1 MNRKTALLLCGLAF
15 FLAGAQVERDASSE
29 RKPSP
34 AGGGAEPFL
43 AEQRGKVVVLLMG
56 MNGCPNTPV
65 ATEVLARLSKDCP
78 DDVAFARL
86 DVPLPETSVQQLA
99 DWPHDFFYA
108 VDSGRAVA
116 RRLEFFYYPT
126 LYVLDR
132 DGEVRYAGGCDEPKL
147 KTMMSEI
154 RSEKPGS
161 TKKFYT
167 PPLPAVGTPAAGF
180 TAKNLQGERVDF
192 RNFQKKGVTLLFFTS
207 VGCPFS
213 VKAAKK
219 LPDLETEFEDEG
231 ALFVLIEKGRSA
243 EDVKALYEGIAVR
256 GSVVLDADGAISQKY
271 SVEPVPFYFVIKAD
285 GKIAARGPYTE
296 DSARQALRTALGI
309 KAAASSLVPSTG
321 AG

>member
-15 FLAGAQVERDASSE
+15 FLAGAQVARDASSE

-34 AGGGAEPFL
+34 AQGEAERFL
-43 AEQRGKVVVLLMG
+43 AEQQGKVVVLLMG

-65 ATEVLARLSKDCP
+65 ATEVLSRLSKDCP
-78 DDVAFARL
+78 DDVAFVRL
-86 DVPLPETSVQQLA
+86 DVPPPERSVQPMA
-99 DWPHDFFYA
+99 NWPHDFFYA
-108 VDSGRAVA
+108 VDADRAVA
-116 RRLEFFYYPT
+116 QRIEFFYYPT

-132 DGEVRYAGGCDEPKL
+132 DGEVRYAGGCDEAKL
-147 KTMMSEI
+147 KTMISKI

-161 TKKFYT
+161 KKKFYT

-213 VKAAKK
+213 VKAVRK
-219 LPDLETEFEDEG
+219 LPDLEKEFEVQ
-231 ALFVLIEKGRSA
+231 AVSLLLIEKGQST
-243 EDVKALYEGIAVR
+243 EDAKKLYDGITLR
-256 GSVVLDADGAISQKY
+256 GEVVLDAEEDVFRKY
-271 SVEPVPFYFVIKAD
+271 SVGPVPFYFVINAE
-285 GKIAARGPYTE
+285 GKIAARSPYTE
-296 DSARQALRTALGI
+296 DSVRQALRAALGI
-309 KAAASSLVPSTG
+309 KEAASSQVPSTG